1 MAGLVWTLD
10 HMVLTKL
17 WPDVP
22 ALLHLA
28 ALAAAGGIFYTA
40 MLWFGAR
47 ATFMEVVNLLV
58 KRKPPEPVMP

>member
-1 MAGLVWTLD
+1 
-10 HMVLTKL
+10 MVLTAL

-28 ALAAAGGIFYTA
+28 ALAATGGIVYTA

-58 KRKPPEPVMP
+58 KRKPPEPAMP